1 MTWLWGRMQR
11 QVRDGAGECL
21 HPTHRKC
28 AMDGAPG
35 LWGLGEG
42 EQMGVYAAT
51 DAESSKTAAVLLELL
66 FAESHEG

>member
-1 MTWLWGRMQR
+1 
-11 QVRDGAGECL
+11 
-21 HPTHRKC
+21 
-28 AMDGAPG
+28 MDGAPG